1 MSQVGKLHWVSRAW
15 TALALSLGLLSTGCE
30 QLMVNDADHQTYDLV
45 AKRQNAAFGRKADS
59 KIGAGE
65 IPAAIT
71 PESYD
76 KTPPTRNDLPP
87 QESPATEP
95 ATSPTSTT
103 RPVGP
108 AMSNSAETLLQ
119 ARPDL
124 KIDKMPDLPKF
135 PHPAA
140 AGKQYNVFNLDDC
153 FNYALGHSRDYRT
166 QKENLY
172 IAALNVTLERHQFEP
187 RMFAQSGAQWTRA
200 GESSDYAA
208 ALTATQTVG
217 VRQKLP
223 YGGEIVAQAVASS
236 VNQLHE
242 AITTGNTA
250 DLILQASIPLL
261 RGAGMVAQESLIQ
274 SERNLIYAVRDF
286 ERYRRGFLVL
296 VAGQYFNLVNQRAQI
311 LNRYRNVN
319 SYIFITKRS
328 QALFDAGRPR
338 TSLLDVQR
346 AAQSEFS
353 ARNDL
358 INTIESYETA
368 LDNFKL
374 LLGMPTNEPLDV
386 AVQYLNITPP
396 MIPEEQALQVAY
408 ALRLDLQTDRDQVED
423 ARRTMKHAANN
434 LLPDLNLNASA
445 DMANGSKWNVG
456 PDAETTNYAAG
467 VTLDIPLDRVAERN
481 AYRVAQINLD
491 RVKRNVE
498 QSQDVVSV
506 EVRTALR
513 QVRQQLMLLAIQKN
527 NIDLAQKRKAF
538 ADIQFRD
545 GKIDN
550 RDYLDAESALLDAQ
564 NRFAQALSS
573 LEAATLAYLKTTD
586 QLRVDAQGRLQL
598 PGEPGAAT
606 RPAVEELPRATTR
619 PGK

>member
-1 MSQVGKLHWVSRAW
+1 
-15 TALALSLGLLSTGCE
+15 
-30 QLMVNDADHQTYDLV
+30 DADRSAYGLV
-45 AKRQNAAFGRKADS
+45 EKRQREAFGQAADS
-59 KIGAGE
+59 KIGSGE
-65 IPAAIT
+65 VPAAVT
-71 PESYD
+71 PDSYD
-76 KTPPTRNDLPP
+76 KTPPTRHDLPP
-87 QESPATEP
+87 ELRD
-95 ATSPTSTT
+95 ATSTPSTA
-103 RPVGP
+103 P
-108 AMSNSAETLLQ
+108 AATTTLPGTGGANGGGTMADSAETLLQ

-124 KIDKMPDLPKF
+124 KIDKMPDLPQF
-135 PHPAA
+135 PRPAA
-140 AGKQYNVFNLDDC
+140 AGKKYSVFTLDDC
-153 FNYALGHSRDYRT
+153 FNYSLGHARDYRT

-187 RMFAQSGAQWTRA
+187 RLFAQTGAQWTRA
-200 GESSDYAA
+200 GEAGDYAA
-208 ALTATQTVG
+208 ALSATQSVG
-217 VRQKLP
+217 VKQKLP

-242 AITTGNTA
+242 AVATGNTA
-250 DLILQASIPLL
+250 DLILQANIPLL
-261 RGAGMVAQESLIQ
+261 RGAGMAAQENLIQ

-286 ERYRRGFLVL
+286 ERYRRGFLVN

-311 LNRYRNVN
+311 INRFRNVG

-358 INTIESYETA
+358 INAIESYESA

-374 LLGMPTNEPLDV
+374 LIGMPTNEPLDV

-396 MIPEEQALQVAY
+396 AIPEAQALEVAY

-423 ARRTMKHAANN
+423 ARRGIKLAGNN
-434 LLPDLNLNASA
+434 LLPDLNVNAAA
-445 DMANGSKWNVG
+445 DMANGRKWNIG
-456 PDAETTNYAAG
+456 PDGSNTSYAAG
-467 VTLDIPLDRVAERN
+467 VTLDIPLDRLKERN
-481 AYRVAQINLD
+481 DYRLAQINLD
-491 RVKRNVE
+491 RAKRNVE
-498 QSQDVVSV
+498 QSQEQVSID
-506 EVRTALR
+506 VRTALR

-564 NRFAQALSS
+564 NRFAQALSG
-573 LEAATLAYLKTTD
+573 LEAATLQYLRNTD

-598 PGEPGAAT
+598 PGEPGEPGGAAT
-606 RPAVEELPRATTR
+606 RPTVEELPRAATR